1 MRGTATAV
9 DLGERN
15 RRLAKVLLL
24 IMAAL
29 AVASLLAGIRW

>member
-1 MRGTATAV
+1 M

-15 RRLAKVLLL
+15 RRVVKVLLI